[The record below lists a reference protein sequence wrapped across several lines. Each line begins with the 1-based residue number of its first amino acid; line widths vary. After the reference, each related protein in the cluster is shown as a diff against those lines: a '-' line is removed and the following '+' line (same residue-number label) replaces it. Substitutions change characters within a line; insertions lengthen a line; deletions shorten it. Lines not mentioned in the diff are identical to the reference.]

1 MKIQNI
7 FLILIKYMKH
17 KLIYFKIIVN
27 IKYIKFQIYKTI
39 LISYLRYIYIIYIIT
54 YYKNLNKIKTIS
66 EKIIIN
72 ITNITFL

>member
-1 MKIQNI
+1 MTIQKI